1 MKWSKIGEI
10 GVDSGKFIICD
21 PCYLNNK
28 GDLKIIQNHDSDSL
42 YETLNFSKGHS
53 ALAFIGNT
61 IIGDGIFEVF
71 ARQNAKGQHEV
82 KIIFG

>member
-1 MKWSKIGEI
+1 MFPQKNHLTCYRILLGDVKMKWSKIGEI

-42 YETLNFSKGHS
+42 L
-53 ALAFIGNT
+53 
-61 IIGDGIFEVF
+61 
-71 ARQNAKGQHEV
+71 
-82 KIIFG
+82 